1 LPLDSKALN
10 EPTIPTLEPR
20 SDDLPGAVAALRRN
34 RPTVGVV
41 HASRELDG
49 GAGHVYENRVMAEA
63 AIDKAWDATVP

>member
-20 SDDLPGAVAALRRN
+20 SDDHP
-34 RPTVGVV
+34 GVV